1 MSNIWFYCINLLGF
15 MVNILLTT
23 GLYVSV
29 SYSMTVGTKS
39 TLIDKLMS
47 GSVLLFLS
55 LSLLIFNIEN
65 RLTRI
70 FSIAILGVNI
80 ALLLKYFLF

>member
-1 MSNIWFYCINLLGF
+1 

-39 TLIDKLMS
+39 TLIDKLLS
-47 GSVLLFLS
+47 GSIVLFLS
-55 LSLLIFNIEN
+55 FSLLIFNIEN
-65 RLTRI
+65 RITRI

-80 ALLLKYFLF
+80 ALLLKYLFL

>member
-15 MVNILLTT
+15 VVNILLTI

-39 TLIDKLMS
+39 TLIDKLLE
-47 GSVLLFLS
+47 GSLVLFLS
-55 LSLLIFNIEN
+55 LALLIFNIEN
-65 RLTRI
+65 RLARM

-80 ALLLKYFLF
+80 ALLLKYLFF

>member
-1 MSNIWFYCINLLGF
+1 
-15 MVNILLTT
+15 LTT

-39 TLIDKLMS
+39 TLIDKLLS